1 VVKKMSEEKKARVI
15 EQMEKKYDVLNV
27 VDETILAV
35 CNWIQKE
42 VNEISPIQEKSIF
55 PDVVEALAELV
66 SARAMNN

>member
-1 VVKKMSEEKKARVI
+1 MSEEKKARVI

>member
-1 VVKKMSEEKKARVI
+1 MSEAKKTRAI
-15 EQMEKKYDVLNV
+15 EQIEKKYDVLNV

-55 PDVVEALAELV
+55 PDVVEDLAELV

>member
-1 VVKKMSEEKKARVI
+1 MSEAKKARAI
-15 EQMEKKYDVLNV
+15 EQIEKKYDVLNV

>member
-1 VVKKMSEEKKARVI
+1 MSEAKKTRAI
-15 EQMEKKYDVLNV
+15 EQIEKKYDVLNV

>member
-1 VVKKMSEEKKARVI
+1 MSEAKKARAI
-15 EQMEKKYDVLNV
+15 EQIEKKYDVFNV